1 MKVYCIYDR
10 VAQEG
15 GPLFCA
21 KNEAVAVR
29 NYNNLLSS
37 SNVDNVSDYSL
48 YCLGEYDSEQPSLFG
63 DKVPTLMNTSEDYN
77 A

>member
-15 GPLFCA
+15 GPLFTA

-29 NYNNLLSS
+29 NYNNLLSNS
-37 SNVDNVSDYSL
+37 HVENVSDYSL
-48 YCLGEYDSEQPSLFG
+48 YCLGEYDPEQPHLFG
-63 DKVPTLMNTSEDYN
+63 DAVPTILNTSEDDDE
-77 A
+77 